1 MGKIRMLRIEAG
13 PVGAGV
19 TELLQAENELK
30 TFARLIGN
38 GCEYV
43 EPIKTWMDGVV
54 LLTDEEAKIRKNEAG
69 LKLNLWVSMGLF
81 PGYLVG
87 TVLIVAEKV
96 TDDGEG
102 KEFASLSLTQT
113 VKLCSLLGIKKLTA
127 ATDIFIEEDR
137 QEEAGQNQGQEAE
150 GQDSNGQE

>member
-38 GCEYV
+38 GCEYI
-43 EPIKTWMDGVV
+43 EPVKTWMDGVV
-54 LLTDEEAKIRKNEAG
+54 LLTDEEAKIRRVEFDGPGPGRAG
-69 LKLNLWVSMGLF
+69 EKNLWVSEVLF

-87 TVLIVAEKV
+87 TVLIVAEKI

-102 KEFASLSLTQT
+102 KEFASLSLTQV
-113 VKLCSLLGIKKLTA
+113 VKLLSLLGITRLKTS
-127 ATDIFIEEDR
+127 TDIFSKTSDG
-137 QEEAGQNQGQEAE
+137 GQNGQG
-150 GQDSNGQE
+150 